1 MSDILEIIEQKKQ
14 ELDAL
19 RPFQGEALQ
28 NLEQWYDVELTYT
41 SNALEGNTLTRSE
54 TAIVLEKGLTVRGK
68 PLKDHEEAVDHFEAL
83 QFVRGLVGDPRP
95 IAENDVRDI
104 HRLVVAR
111 TQNGEAGHYSKFPR
125 RISGSSVVLP
135 SPEKIPPLMTDFGEW
150 LAQAEPT
157 PENAIKAHID
167 LVSIHPFS
175 DGNGRTSRLLMNLM
189 LMRGGYPPT
198 VIHPEG
204 RPDYIDSLEKA
215 QLTDDQSDYQAFMLD
230 RLGASLDQYLN
241 FLRGND
247 CDHTA
252 DTHQP

>member
-83 QFVRGLVGDPRP
+83 QFIRGLVGDPRP

-111 TQNGEAGHYSKFPR
+111 TQNGKAGHYSKFPR

-135 SPEKIPPLMTDFGEW
+135 SPEKIPPLMTDFG
-150 LAQAEPT
+150 
-157 PENAIKAHID
+157 
-167 LVSIHPFS
+167 
-175 DGNGRTSRLLMNLM
+175 NGWHKPSQPQRMQSRRISTL
-189 LMRGGYPPT
+189 
-198 VIHPEG
+198 
-204 RPDYIDSLEKA
+204 
-215 QLTDDQSDYQAFMLD
+215 
-230 RLGASLDQYLN
+230 
-241 FLRGND
+241 
-247 CDHTA
+247 
-252 DTHQP
+252 